1 MSKSAT
7 DSSYGIVID
16 PTIRSGENVIR
27 HLVISGGAI
36 TGLTYYG
43 ALRELNKKNYW
54 KLENIKT
61 MFGTSVG
68 SLIAVVI
75 ALGYEWS
82 DVDDYFIKRPWQ
94 NVFKITTL
102 SMIDSIISKMG
113 IYNSKVYEEA
123 LAPLLAGK
131 DLSIDITLK
140 EFYEL
145 NGIELHMYT
154 TELNTFKL
162 IDMSYKT
169 HPDWRVVDAV
179 YCSCS
184 LPIIFIPF
192 LHEKCAYCDGGMFS
206 NYPLE
211 KCIESGAEL
220 KEILGIYRIYSDDGF
235 ELTSESNVF
244 DYLMTIMNHT
254 IEKIILIPR
263 IEPVTIGIECI
274 MPGTPMSLS
283 SMHDIISSP
292 DARKRI
298 IDIGASYD
306 TGNECSATLS
316 HST

>member
-1 MSKSAT
+1 MSQLKNQ
-7 DSSYGIVID
+7 DSSYGITID
-16 PTIRSGENVIR
+16 PTIQSGETQIR

-43 ALRELNKKNYW
+43 ALRELNKKKYW

-61 MFGTSVG
+61 IFGTSVG

-75 ALGYEWS
+75 ALGYDWT
-82 DVDDYFIKRPWQ
+82 DIDDYFIKRPWQ
-94 NVFKITTL
+94 TVFKITTY
-102 SMIDSIISKMG
+102 SMIDSIINKMG
-113 IYNSKVYEEA
+113 IYNSKVYEES
-123 LAPLLAGK
+123 LSPLFAGK

-145 NGIELHMYT
+145 NGIEIHMYT

-192 LHEKCAYCDGGMFS
+192 MHESNAYCDGGMFS

-211 KCIESGAEL
+211 KCIESGAEI
-220 KEILGIYRIYSDDGF
+220 KEILGIYRIYSDEGF
-235 ELTSESNVF
+235 ELTGESNIF
-244 DYLMTIMNHT
+244 DYLITIMNHT
-254 IEKIILIPR
+254 IEKIILTPR
-263 IEPVTIGIECI
+263 IDKVKIGIECI
-274 MPGTPMSLS
+274 MPGVSMSLS
-283 SMHDIISSP
+283 NMHDIISSA
-292 DARKRI
+292 DARKRVI
-298 IDIGASYD
+298 DAGANYDIGD
-306 TGNECSATLS
+306 ECG
-316 HST
+316 

>member
-1 MSKSAT
+1 MSNLDT
-7 DSSYGIVID
+7 DISYGIIID
-16 PTIRSGENVIR
+16 PTIKSGENTIR

-61 MFGTSVG
+61 IFGTSVG

-82 DVDDYFIKRPWQ
+82 DTDDYFIKRPWQ

-102 SMIDSIISKMG
+102 SMIDSIINKMG
-113 IYNSKVYEEA
+113 IYNSKVYEESF
-123 LAPLLAGK
+123 APLFAGK
-131 DLSIDITLK
+131 DLSINITLK

-162 IDMSYKT
+162 IDISYKT

-184 LPIIFIPF
+184 LPFIFIPF
-192 LHEKCAYCDGGMFS
+192 SYEKCIYCDGGMFS

-220 KEILGIYRIYSDDGF
+220 KEILGIYRVYSDEGF
-235 ELTSESNVF
+235 ELTSESTIF

-254 IEKIILIPR
+254 IEKIIMSPKIDK
-263 IEPVTIGIECI
+263 VSIGIECI
-274 MPGTPMSLS
+274 MPGTSMSLS
-283 SMHDIISSP
+283 SMHNIISNA
-292 DARKRI
+292 DARKQV
-298 IDIGASYD
+298 IDIGCGY
-306 TGNECSATLS
+306 EF
-316 HST
+316 